1 MRYPPPFPNG
11 WYGIT
16 YSEDLK
22 REEVKSYDFLGTRV
36 AVFRTDKGAIN
47 ILDAFCPHL
56 GADIGIGGTV
66 RGDCVECP
74 FHHW

>member
-16 YSEDLK
+16 HSEDIR
-22 REEVKSYDFLGTRV
+22 REQVKSFDFLGTRV
-36 AVFRTDKGAIN
+36 AVFRNDKGLIN

>member
-1 MRYPPPFPNG
+1 M
-11 WYGIT
+11 
-16 YSEDLK
+16 
-22 REEVKSYDFLGTRV
+22 
-36 AVFRTDKGAIN
+36 FRNDKGVVN
-47 ILDAFCPHL
+47 VLDAFCPHL